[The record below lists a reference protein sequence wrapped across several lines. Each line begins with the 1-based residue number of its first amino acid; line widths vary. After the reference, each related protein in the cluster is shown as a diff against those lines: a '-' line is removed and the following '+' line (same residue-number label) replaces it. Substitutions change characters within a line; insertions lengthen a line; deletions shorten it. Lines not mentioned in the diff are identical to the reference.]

1 MPPDPS
7 PGSLPPGYFDDV
19 YRAKADPWD
28 FATSPYEAAKY
39 DATLAALPN
48 ARYPTAFEA
57 GCSIGVLT
65 ERLAARCG
73 QLLSIDVSEQA
84 LAQARER
91 CAGLPQVRFERRYL
105 PDEFPDDSFDLI
117 LISEVGYYLSLPDL
131 RQLRERCI
139 SRIKPRGH
147 LLLVHWTPLVHD
159 YPLTGDVVHEEFL
172 AAATTDGPL
181 LHKTG
186 QRAERYRL
194 DLFERR
200 PPSTLAG

>member
-1 MPPDPS
+1 MPDDPS

-39 DATLAALPN
+39 DATLDALPR
-48 ARYPTAFEA
+48 AHYPSAFEA

-65 ERLAARCG
+65 ERLAPRCG

-84 LAQARER
+84 LAPARER

-105 PDEFPDDSFDLI
+105 PGEFPAETFDLI
-117 LISEVGYYLSLPDL
+117 LVSEVGYYLSLPDL
-131 RQLRERCI
+131 RRLRAQCI
-139 SRIKPRGH
+139 SQLKPRGH
-147 LLLVHWTPLVHD
+147 LLLVHWTPPVPD
-159 YPLTGDVVHEEFL
+159 YPLTGDAVHDEFL
-172 AAATTDGPL
+172 AAAKGGCL

-186 QRAERYRL
+186 RRAERYRL
-194 DLFERR
+194 DLFERE
-200 PPSTLAG
+200 